1 MKDQTPVSVL
11 FAEITNETQLF
22 KKLCPGKV
30 ILVFEECKSDST
42 TTEPDRS
49 PTKIKVG
56 GGSSSYHLRALTW
69 LKAPVLN
76 LADSLPL

>member
-22 KKLCPGKV
+22 KKLCPCRV
-30 ILVFEECKSDST
+30 TLVFEECKSDIT
-42 TTEPDRS
+42 TTELDKS

-56 GGSSSYHLRALTW
+56 GGSSNYHLRALTW
-69 LKAPVLN
+69 IKARILN